1 MNTALTRIR
10 KEYDLICKN
19 QTEYYTAYPI
29 KDDLFTWHFT
39 IRGPEGSD
47 FEGGLYHG
55 VIKLPTSYPLKP
67 PNIMFLNV
75 NNSKYREMEDLI

>member
-39 IRGPEGSD
+39 IRGPDGSE

-75 NNSKYREMEDLI
+75 YKCNLEKWKI

>member
-1 MNTALTRIR
+1 MNTELTRLR
-10 KEYDLICKN
+10 KEYELICKN
-19 QTEYYTAYPI
+19 QSENYTAYPI

-39 IRGPEGSD
+39 IRGPDGSE

-75 NNSKYREMEDLI
+75 

>member
-10 KEYDLICKN
+10 KEYEQISKN
-19 QTEYYTAYPI
+19 QSEYFTAYPI

-39 IRGPEGSD
+39 IRGPDGTE

-75 NNSKYREMEDLI
+75 FLNNLEKWKI